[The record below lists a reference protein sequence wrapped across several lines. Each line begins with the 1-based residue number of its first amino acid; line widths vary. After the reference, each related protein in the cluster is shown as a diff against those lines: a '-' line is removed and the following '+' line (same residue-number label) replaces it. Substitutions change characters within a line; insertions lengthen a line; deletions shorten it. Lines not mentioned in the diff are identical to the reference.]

1 MRGEIG
7 GVERWA
13 RELSRLLPQHDPE
26 RYRVIRPPRALAHS
40 AGHAWEQLV
49 LPATARGA
57 ELLLSPANMAPLAT
71 RSNVVVI
78 HDSAPFRDP
87 SWYGRAYGSWHR
99 ALLPR
104 VARRARLVI
113 APSEHVRAELAELF
127 RLPTE
132 RVVAIAPGVDP
143 SFAAA
148 GDPAPLLRRLGLD
161 RPYVLAVGTDSPR
174 KNLGLL
180 DAIAPKLET
189 EGLAVVIAGSTRSYL
204 PTTAGGAGT
213 RRLGYVPDRDLPEL
227 YRGAAAFAMPSLY
240 EGFGL
245 PCVEAMAAGTPV
257 VAADRGA
264 LPEACGDA
272 ALLADPAEPD
282 AFAAALLW
290 AAGPERDRLVTA
302 GRERA
307 AQLTWQR
314 TAEAIDRALEPLL
327 ATDRGR

>member
-26 RYRVIRPPRALAHS
+26 RYRVIRPPAALAHG

-49 LPATARGA
+49 LPAAARGA

-148 GDPAPLLRRLGLD
+148 GDPAPLLRRLGFEL
-161 RPYVLAVGTDSPR
+161 PYVLAVGTDSPR

-204 PTTAGGAGT
+204 PTTAGGAGA

-282 AFAAALLW
+282 AFAAALLR

>member
-1 MRGEIG
+1 VRREIG

-13 RELSRLLPQHDPE
+13 RELSRLLPRHDPE
-26 RYRVIRPPRALAHS
+26 RYRVIRPPAALAHR
-40 AGHAWEQLV
+40 AGQAWEQLV
-49 LPATARGA
+49 LPAAARGA
-57 ELLLSPANMAPLAT
+57 ELVLSPANVAPLAA
-71 RSNVVVI
+71 RGNVVII
-78 HDSAPFRDP
+78 HDTAPFRDP
-87 SWYGRAYGSWHR
+87 SWYGRAYGAWHR

-113 APSEHVRAELAELF
+113 APSEHVRSELAELF

-148 GDPAPLLRRLGLD
+148 GDPAPLLRRLGLE
-161 RPYVLAVGTDSPR
+161 RRYVLAVGTDSPR

-180 DAIAPKLET
+180 DAIAPMLEAD
-189 EGLAVVIAGSTRSYL
+189 GLGVVIAGSSRRYM
-204 PTTAGGAGT
+204 PTTPGGAGA

-227 YRGAAAFAMPSLY
+227 YAGAAAFAMPSLY

-264 LPEACGDA
+264 LPEACGGA
-272 ALLADPAEPD
+272 ALLADPADPH
-282 AFAAALLW
+282 AFAAALLR

-307 AQLTWQR
+307 AGLTWQR
-314 TAEAIDRALEPLL
+314 TAEAVDRALEPLL
-327 ATDRGR
+327 ATGRRR